1 MRQPIELENHCQTTR
16 LPNGVRVATE
26 YMPQAKTVSLGLWI
40 EAGSRHEAPGQE
52 GMAHIWEHMAFKGT
66 TSRDTLTIAKEL
78 DLLGGLANAYTSRE
92 VTCYYIRVMDAHL
105 PRAFDIMT
113 DIALHP
119 VLDPEELHREQGVIL
134 QEISMVDETP
144 EDKINEE
151 FWQAAWENPAVAH
164 SITGNA
170 ASVSAATPKSLLSWR
185 REHYQPSALT
195 IVAAGAISHET
206 LAGMAA
212 RALDLLPPGVVTAPS
227 PAGNYRPPRLAIR
240 RDCEQ
245 HHVILAF
252 PSVGNTSPHR
262 YTHAILAT
270 LLGGNMSSRLFQE
283 VREKR
288 GLAYNIDA
296 SVNALAEAGLLEIQA
311 AVDPERT
318 HELLAVVRGELDA
331 LADGRITAAELHH
344 TREHLKGLLYL
355 GAESTENRM
364 MRLAKNTLIFDRHIP
379 LEETAAAI
387 DAVSLDDLIRTARE
401 IFDPAKAGLCVLGPK
416 AQIP

>member
-1 MRQPIELENHCQTTR
+1 
-16 LPNGVRVATE
+16 
-26 YMPQAKTVSLGLWI
+26 
-40 EAGSRHEAPGQE
+40 
-52 GMAHIWEHMAFKGT
+52 
-66 TSRDTLTIAKEL
+66 
-78 DLLGGLANAYTSRE
+78 
-92 VTCYYIRVMDAHL
+92 
-105 PRAFDIMT
+105 
-113 DIALHP
+113 
-119 VLDPEELHREQGVIL
+119 
-134 QEISMVDETP
+134 
-144 EDKINEE
+144 
-151 FWQAAWENPAVAH
+151 
-164 SITGNA
+164 
-170 ASVSAATPKSLLSWR
+170 
-185 REHYQPSALT
+185 
-195 IVAAGAISHET
+195 
-206 LAGMAA
+206 MAA
-212 RALDLLPPGVVTAPS
+212 RALDLLPPGVVPAPS

-318 HELLAVVRGELDA
+318 GELLAVVRGELDA

-364 MRLAKNTLIFDRHIP
+364 MRLARNTLLFDRP
-379 LEETAAAI
+379 VSLEETAAAL
-387 DAVSLDDLIRTARE
+387 DAATLGDLADAARE
-401 IFDPAKAGLCVLGPK
+401 AFRPEHTGLCILGPK
-416 AQIP
+416 AKIP